1 MVAYTCKYAPLSIL
15 EAFDEV
21 PIKINHIAY
30 TFDKA
35 DVLMHPNMCT
45 YCKSLLENLI
55 DCNSD
60 QLILMNCCDSMRR
73 LYDVL
78 KSQSSIKY
86 LYMMDLPH
94 KNNCCSRALLKES
107 FMKFINNYEKFS
119 GKKFNI
125 EKFKLSIKNHI
136 VSNSSYKNNFNNN
149 RIAILG
155 GRCDD
160 SLVNMIENCT
170 GSSVLNLTC
179 TGENFILDK
188 SPDFSNMNELIL
200 WYAEAI
206 LSQAPCMRMSDISY
220 RKKLILSN
228 NISGIIYNTVK
239 FCDYYSFEYASIK
252 KKINIPILKIET
264 DYTNQSRGQLKT
276 RIEAFIERLKDKR
289 KISYKTLS
297 NLEDNYYVAGIDSGS
312 TSTNIVILDK
322 DKNIISYS
330 IVSTGAKSIYGAKAA
345 LDTALEKADLS
356 KDNLKYIVSTGY
368 GRVNIPFANENVT
381 EITCHGIAA
390 HHLNP
395 SIRTV
400 MDIGGQDSKVIK
412 LDENGNIKDF
422 AMNDKCA
429 AGTGRFLDMMARTLQ
444 ISIDEM
450 SKEGLHWE
458 EELKITNMCTVFAE
472 SEVVSLI
479 AENKEK
485 CDIIHGLNDSI
496 ASKMLSLLNRVG
508 KEDAYMMTGGVA
520 KNLGVVKALEK
531 KLKNKI
537 FICEEPQICGSLGAA
552 LIALKKYEEA
562 FSI

>member
-1 MVAYTCKYAPLSIL
+1 MIAYTCKYTPLSIL

-21 PIKINHIAY
+21 PIKINPIAY
-30 TFDKA
+30 TFDRA

-55 DCNSD
+55 DYNSD
-60 QLILMNCCDSMRR
+60 QLLLMNCCDSMRR

-78 KSQSSIKY
+78 KSQSKMKY
-86 LYMMDLPH
+86 VYMMDLPH
-94 KNNCCSRALLKES
+94 KNNCCSRILLKES
-107 FMKFINNYEKFS
+107 FMKFIDSYEKFS
-119 GKKFNI
+119 GKNFNV
-125 EKFKLSIKNHI
+125 EKFKLSIQKHI
-136 VSNSSYKNNFNNN
+136 VTDDTCENNFNS
-149 RIAILG
+149 RIALLG
-155 GRCDD
+155 GRCDE

-170 GSSVLNLTC
+170 ESSVLNLTC
-179 TGENFILDK
+179 TGENFIWDK
-188 SPDFSNMNELIL
+188 LPDLSSIDDLIL
-200 WYAEAI
+200 WYAGAI
-206 LSQAPCMRMSDISY
+206 LSQTPCMRMSDISY

-252 KKINIPILKIET
+252 KKLNIPILKIET
-264 DYTNQSRGQLKT
+264 DYTNQSRGQLTT
-276 RIEAFIERLKDKR
+276 RIEAFIERLFKG
-289 KISYKTLS
+289 KTETS
-297 NLEDNYYVAGIDSGS
+297 CETFSRLENNCYVAGIDSGS
-312 TSTNIVILDK
+312 TSTNVVILDK

-330 IVSTGAKSIYGAKAA
+330 IVSTGAKSIHGAKAA
-345 LDTALEKADLS
+345 LEVALKKAHLS
-356 KDNLKYIVSTGY
+356 RDDIKYIVSTGY
-368 GRVNIPFANENVT
+368 GRINIPFANEDVT

-395 SIRTV
+395 NIRIV
-400 MDIGGQDSKVIK
+400 MDIGGQDSKVIR

-450 SKEGLHWE
+450 SKEGLNWK

-508 KEDAYMMTGGVA
+508 KEGSYMMTGGVA
-520 KNLGVVKALEK
+520 KNLGVVKALET
-531 KLKNKI
+531 KLNSKI
-537 FICEEPQICGSLGAA
+537 FICEEPQICGALGAT

-562 FSI
+562 FSK

>member
-1 MVAYTCKYAPLSIL
+1 M
-15 EAFDEV
+15 
-21 PIKINHIAY
+21 
-30 TFDKA
+30 
-35 DVLMHPNMCT
+35 
-45 YCKSLLENLI
+45 
-55 DCNSD
+55 
-60 QLILMNCCDSMRR
+60 
-73 LYDVL
+73 
-78 KSQSSIKY
+78 
-86 LYMMDLPH
+86 
-94 KNNCCSRALLKES
+94 
-107 FMKFINNYEKFS
+107 
-119 GKKFNI
+119 
-125 EKFKLSIKNHI
+125 
-136 VSNSSYKNNFNNN
+136 
-149 RIAILG
+149 
-155 GRCDD
+155 
-160 SLVNMIENCT
+160 
-170 GSSVLNLTC
+170 
-179 TGENFILDK
+179 
-188 SPDFSNMNELIL
+188 
-200 WYAEAI
+200 
-206 LSQAPCMRMSDISY
+206 
-220 RKKLILSN
+220 
-228 NISGIIYNTVK
+228 
-239 FCDYYSFEYASIK
+239 
-252 KKINIPILKIET
+252 
-264 DYTNQSRGQLKT
+264 
-276 RIEAFIERLKDKR
+276 
-289 KISYKTLS
+289 S

-330 IVSTGAKSIYGAKAA
+330 IVSTGAKSIYGAEAA

-412 LDENGNIKDF
+412 LDEKGNIKDF

-450 SKEGLHWE
+450 SREGLHWE

-520 KNLGVVKALEK
+520 K
-531 KLKNKI
+531 I
-537 FICEEPQICGSLGAA
+537 
-552 LIALKKYEEA
+552 
-562 FSI
+562 

>member
-1 MVAYTCKYAPLSIL
+1 MIAYTCKYTPLSIL

-21 PIKINHIAY
+21 PIKINPIAY
-30 TFDKA
+30 TFDRA

-55 DCNSD
+55 DYNSD
-60 QLILMNCCDSMRR
+60 QLLLMNCCDSMRR

-78 KSQSSIKY
+78 KSQSKMKY
-86 LYMMDLPH
+86 VYMMDLPH
-94 KNNCCSRALLKES
+94 KNNCCSRILLKES
-107 FMKFINNYEKFS
+107 FMKFIDSYEKFS
-119 GKKFNI
+119 GKNFNV
-125 EKFKLSIKNHI
+125 EKFKLSIQKHI
-136 VSNSSYKNNFNNN
+136 VTGDTCENNFNS
-149 RIAILG
+149 RIALLG
-155 GRCDD
+155 GRCDE
-160 SLVNMIENCT
+160 SLVNMIESCT
-170 GSSVLNLTC
+170 ESSVLNLTC
-179 TGENFILDK
+179 TGKNFIWDRV
-188 SPDFSNMNELIL
+188 PDLSSIDDLIL
-200 WYAEAI
+200 WYAGAI
-206 LSQAPCMRMSDISY
+206 LSQTPCMRMSDISY
-220 RKKLILSN
+220 RNKLILSN
-228 NISGIIYNTVK
+228 NISGIIFNTVK

-252 KKINIPILKIET
+252 KKLNIPILKIET
-264 DYTNQSRGQLKT
+264 DYTNQSRGQLTT
-276 RIEAFIERLKDKR
+276 RIEAFIERLFRCKA
-289 KISYKTLS
+289 KTS
-297 NLEDNYYVAGIDSGS
+297 CETFSRLEDNCYVAGIDSGS
-312 TSTNIVILDK
+312 TSTNVVVLDK

-330 IVSTGAKSIYGAKAA
+330 IVSTGAKSIHGAKAA
-345 LDTALEKADLS
+345 LDTALEKAHLS
-356 KDNLKYIVSTGY
+356 RDDIKYIVSTGY
-368 GRVNIPFANENVT
+368 GRINIPFANENIT

-395 SIRTV
+395 NIRTV
-400 MDIGGQDSKVIK
+400 MDIGGQDSKVIR
-412 LDENGNIKDF
+412 LDKNGNIKDF

-450 SKEGLHWE
+450 STEGLNWK

-508 KEDAYMMTGGVA
+508 KDGSYMMTGGVA
-520 KNLGVVKALEK
+520 KNLGVVKALET
-531 KLKNKI
+531 KLNSKI

-562 FSI
+562 FSK